1 MDEKIFYEND
11 NVKVTNTRF
20 IVNNETYA
28 LSSINSVKV
37 SVVDVTFSYTFPSL
51 AIIGGL
57 SWLFFLIVLEETN
70 PIYYIQSIAL
80 VAASIYALIRIKKKL
95 EYRVVLTT
103 SSGDY
108 AALKSNERQD
118 IALVERALN
127 DAIVYRG

>member
-11 NVKVTNTRF
+11 NVKITNTRF

-37 SVVDVTFSYTFPSL
+37 SVVDVTFSYAFPSI

-57 SWLFFLIVLEETN
+57 GWLFFLIVLEETN
-70 PIYYIQSIAL
+70 PIYYVQSIAL
-80 VAASIYALIRIKKKL
+80 VAASVYALIRIKKKL

-108 AALKSNERQD
+108 AALKSNEKQD
-118 IALVERALN
+118 ITLVERALN

>member
-11 NVKVTNTRF
+11 NVKVTSARF

-37 SVVDVTFSYTFPSL
+37 SVVDVTFSYAFPSL
-51 AIIGGL
+51 AIVVGL
-57 SWLFFLIVLEETN
+57 GWLFFLIVLEGTI
-70 PIYYIQSIAL
+70 PIFYIQSVAL
-80 VAASIYALIRIKKKL
+80 VVASVYALIRFKKKL
-95 EYRVVLTT
+95 ECRIVLTT
-103 SSGDY
+103 SPGDC